1 MTAESQSVARAI
13 KVLELL
19 AEHGTLGVR
28 DIARRMELSPTIVHR
43 LVSTLAVSGYAE
55 QSPDNLKYRIGYR
68 AYQIGCSFLS
78 HNDLDRASTPDLV
91 ALAEQHQ
98 VSSFLGV
105 LRGGAVV
112 YLKVV
117 PSNGPIV
124 ISNAPGSLAAAH
136 STAFGKVLL
145 AAHSDQEVATILGT
159 EPYRRFTR
167 KTRTSLRSLL
177 VDLREVRASG
187 IAISDEEN
195 SANVFSAGASVR
207 DASGAVIAALSGA
220 VPRQSMTKKDIDR
233 LCDLVKSAAD
243 SVSRKMGAAQV
254 PRNAARALA
263 R

>member
-28 DIARRMELSPTIVHR
+28 EIARRMELSPTIVHR
-43 LVSTLAVSGYAE
+43 LISTLAVRGYAE
-55 QSPDNLKYRIGYR
+55 QSADNQKYRIGYR

-105 LRGGAVV
+105 LRGDAIV

-124 ISNAPGSLAAAH
+124 INNAPGSLAAPH

-145 AAHSDQEVATILGT
+145 AARSDKEVAEIMGKQ
-159 EPYRRFTR
+159 PYKRLTK
-167 KTRTSLRSLL
+167 KTKTSLRALL
-177 VDLREVRASG
+177 ADLRVVRATD

-195 SANVFSAGASVR
+195 LVNVFSAGAPVR
-207 DASGAVIAALSGA
+207 DASGMVIASLSGA
-220 VPRQSMTKKDIDR
+220 VPRQGMTKKDMDR

-243 SVSRKMGAAQV
+243 SVSRKMGAAQL
-254 PRNAARALA
+254 PPNGARTLA